1 MPGTTRSL
9 PQKLLIVQRD
19 HTVLLRSG
27 EPDLPHC
34 TRRIARF
41 AELVKSPELST
52 PSASLP

>member
-52 PSASLP
+52 PTASLP